1 VINNPCTKITKAY
14 IYKKK
19 LKNGMCISSKQ
30 TGEKTMHL
38 ELSYTTQALLQQGQ
52 QMGKA
57 AQKKKHASKKQPDYR
72 RRIPIAKDVTIANA
86 RSILLFFAFTT
97 L

>member
-1 VINNPCTKITKAY
+1 
-14 IYKKK
+14 
-19 LKNGMCISSKQ
+19 MCISSKQ

-38 ELSYTTQALLQQGQ
+38 KLSYTTQALLPQGQ

-57 AQKKKHASKKQPDYR
+57 ANKIKKHASKKQPDYR
-72 RRIPIAKDVTIANA
+72 RRILIGKYVTIANA
-86 RSILLFFAFTT
+86 RSRLLFFAFTA

>member
-1 VINNPCTKITKAY
+1 
-14 IYKKK
+14 
-19 LKNGMCISSKQ
+19 
-30 TGEKTMHL
+30 
-38 ELSYTTQALLQQGQ
+38 
-52 QMGKA
+52 MGKA

>member
-1 VINNPCTKITKAY
+1 VINNPCTKITKSLY
-14 IYKKK
+14 IQKENK
-19 LKNGMCISSKQ
+19 KNGMCISSKQ

-57 AQKKKHASKKQPDYR
+57 AQKKSTRQKSNQ
-72 RRIPIAKDVTIANA
+72 ITGEE
-86 RSILLFFAFTT
+86 FQ
-97 L
+97 